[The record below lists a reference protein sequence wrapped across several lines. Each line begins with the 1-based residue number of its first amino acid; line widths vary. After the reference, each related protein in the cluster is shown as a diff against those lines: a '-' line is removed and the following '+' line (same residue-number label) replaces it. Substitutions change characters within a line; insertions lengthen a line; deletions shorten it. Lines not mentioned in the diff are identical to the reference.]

1 MVEFPLEVVPVGG
14 LGEIGMNCMLIGRRG
29 RWVLVDAGVQFP
41 SSWEIGIER
50 RLPDLGFLGSWKD
63 KIEAVVVTHGHEDH
77 IGALPWVLPA
87 LEDVPVFASSF
98 TRQLIRRRLEEHGLW
113 KNDLITVHEPGVRF
127 DAGPF
132 EVEPIRVTHSL
143 PDCSSLAFRSED
155 GTILHT
161 GDWKI
166 DDEPMDGE
174 GFDRAAFQRLGDE
187 GVSLLLSDSTNASAP
202 GRTVSE
208 TAVAHAIAQRV
219 VDWPG
224 RVIVAMFA
232 SNLHRLRGLVAAAR
246 ASGRKLVFVG
256 RSLGSY
262 LDAAARDGRAPIDP
276 GNVVDAEHLGDL
288 DPAKTL
294 VVVTGSQGE
303 PGSGLYWASRG
314 EHRYLDPGPGDLLL
328 HSARI
333 IPGNEDRT
341 YDMLNH
347 LGQRGVTLVYGR
359 ATGIHAS
366 GHACA
371 DELREMLSLVRPRH
385 FVPLHGEYTFLTR
398 HADIARREGVADTTI
413 LKNGEPL
420 AIADVHGAVR
430 THRGASKNLD
440 VIYSSGT
447 ALGDR
452 EAMKVAERLR
462 IAWNGV
468 VAVSLTLTRD
478 AATKRWLATDPKA
491 EARSLYLG
499 PDDALLADIAA
510 AAARVPEN
518 LPPGTPLSEL
528 EEAIRGAVR
537 ALCRRRVGMKPDVL
551 VLTHQGTPA

>member
-1 MVEFPLEVVPVGG
+1 VVEFPLEVLPVGG

-29 RWVLVDAGVQFP
+29 RYVLVDAGVQFP

-50 RLPDLGFLGSWKD
+50 RLPDLGFLASWKD
-63 KIEAVVVTHGHEDH
+63 KIEAVVITHGHEDH

-87 LEDVPVFASSF
+87 LDNVPLFASSF
-98 TRQLIRRRLEEHGLW
+98 TRELIRRRLEEHGLW
-113 KNDLITVHEPGVRF
+113 RSNLVTVHEPGVRF

-174 GFDRAAFQRLGDE
+174 AFDRAAFSRLGDE

-208 TAVAHAIAQRV
+208 TAVAHAMTQRV
-219 VDWPG
+219 TDWPG

-246 ASGRKLVFVG
+246 ASDRKIVFVG

-262 LDAAARDGRAPIDP
+262 LDAASRDGRAPIAP
-276 GNVVDAEHLGDL
+276 GNVVDADHLPDM

-303 PGSGLYWASRG
+303 PGSGLYWAARG

-398 HADIARREGVADTTI
+398 HAEIARREGVSDTTI
-413 LKNGEPL
+413 LRNGERL
-420 AIADVHGAVR
+420 RIADSGGAVR
-430 THRGASKNLD
+430 AARGASEKLD
-440 VIYSSGT
+440 IIYSSGV

-452 EAMKVAERLR
+452 DAMKLSERLR

-468 VAVSLTLTRD
+468 VTVSLTLTQD
-478 AATKRWLATDPKA
+478 AARRWQGGDAKVDTRALWLGEHGDLA
-491 EARSLYLG
+491 
-499 PDDALLADIAA
+499 ADIASTA
-510 AAARVPEN
+510 NHVPAN
-518 LPPGTPLSEL
+518 CPPGTPLSEL
-528 EEAIRGAVR
+528 EEAIRGSVR
-537 ALCRRRVGMKPDVL
+537 ALCRRKVGKKPDVI
-551 VLTHQGTPA
+551 VLLHQASPA